1 LNTPTQT
8 QTQTQT
14 PTPTQTPTQNARSER
29 KDTDASLAYERAK
42 TDEAAQR
49 RRAWSV
55 RRLHSLA
62 REQTDLDLH
71 VERARADAALAS
83 RDDFLGVVSHD
94 LRDLIHVIG
103 MSAATISEEAGHGG
117 RASGSLVGA
126 ERIQRAISRM
136 ARLIGDLVD
145 VASID
150 AHKLAVR
157 PVPTDAVAVL
167 REAFETWE
175 AHAETKGIA
184 LVSAADGQP
193 PLMAN
198 LDAERALQVLGNL
211 ITNGLKFSKRGQAV
225 TLGVEPIGDE
235 VRFSVADTGAG
246 IASGKVEAIFER
258 FWQVGENDRRG
269 LGLGLYISRCL
280 VEAHG
285 GRIWAES
292 ELGVGS
298 RFYFTVPR
306 AR

>member
-1 LNTPTQT
+1 VLALARGGDGDYVEGRHVHARRTSRTQ
-8 QTQTQT
+8 
-14 PTPTQTPTQNARSER
+14 
-29 KDTDASLAYERAK
+29 DTDASLADERAK
-42 TDEAAQR
+42 TDEAVRR
-49 RRAWSV
+49 RRAGSV
-55 RRLHSLA
+55 ERLQSLA
-62 REQTDLDLH
+62 REQTDIDLH
-71 VERARADAALAS
+71 VERARVDAALAS

-94 LRDLIHVIG
+94 LRDLLHVIG
-103 MSAATISEEAGHGG
+103 MSATTISEEAGHGG

-126 ERIQRAISRM
+126 QRIQRAVGRM

-150 AHKLAVR
+150 AHRLAVK
-157 PVPTDAVAVL
+157 PAPTDAVEVL

-175 AHAETKGIA
+175 PYAEKKGVA
-184 LVSAADGQP
+184 LVSSAEGLP
-193 PLMAN
+193 PLMAS

-211 ITNGLKFSKRGQAV
+211 VTNGLKFSKRGEAV
-225 TLGVEPIGDE
+225 TLGVEAVGGE
-235 VRFSVADTGAG
+235 VRFSVSDTGVG
-246 IASGKVEAIFER
+246 IPSDKLEAVFER